1 MGAAGHSALP
11 PKVAERLR
19 RLAENGT
26 ADQWCVDRDIDW
38 SRRERLPLWI
48 SRRHAAIAISQL
60 YHGEMATVRLC
71 RRLLGQVEEPLLRR
85 CLTLQI
91 GDEARHAEAYRR
103 YLERLGGVMPVE
115 PALARAL
122 DLAGRGTLGTAGTV
136 MAYHI
141 VAEGEVLRLQE
152 RLAGFFPCPLLRQ
165 VSRRSTDSRETR
177 ASRKRRP
184 KATCLASSRA
194 TRRETW
200 RNRGQGKKP
209 ARRSWS
215 RSTSPSATMWKA
227 ITVPGV
233 PSVPR
238 PARSRA
244 RASAGSIGMTPP
256 SRSR

>member
-71 RRLLGQVEEPLLRR
+71 RRLLGEVEEPLLRR

-165 VSRRSTDSRETR
+165 VSRRVARDEARHVAFGRLFLEARVSRLSVERR
-177 ASRKRRP
+177 AE
-184 KATCLASSRA
+184 LYD
-194 TRRETW
+194 W
-200 RNRGQGKKP
+200 
-209 ARRSWS
+209 ARRIWVDCTEATLAAGAGRGPIIQWFVVRWLGGSW
-215 RSTSPSATMWKA
+215 RRHEIALGRLGIA
-227 ITVPGV
+227 
-233 PSVPR
+233 
-238 PARSRA
+238 PA
-244 RASAGSIGMTPP
+244 
-256 SRSR
+256 